1 MLQAMLTKEGYQ
13 VIRWQKTFDFLIL
26 NPPTKFELHLKT
38 NLLKVIS
45 KFQGKCGK
53 PISATDTLIVRS
65 FRTTSWTER
74 LTGEN

>member
-26 NPPTKFELHLKT
+26 NPPKKFELHLKT

-53 PISATDTLIVRS
+53 AISATDTLIVRS
-65 FRTTSWTER
+65 FRTTSWIER
-74 LTGEN
+74 HTGEN